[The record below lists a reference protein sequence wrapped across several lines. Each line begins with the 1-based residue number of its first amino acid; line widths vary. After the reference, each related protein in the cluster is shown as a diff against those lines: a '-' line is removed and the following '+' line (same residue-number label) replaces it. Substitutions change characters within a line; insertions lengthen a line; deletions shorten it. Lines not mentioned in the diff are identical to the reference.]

1 MTELSYANMFK
12 IAKIRKN
19 YLFNL
24 ARYSIHLKHLKHIL
38 MQKSTLLRAEMTVIL
53 QNEWGAARAKK
64 EGQPELSFFFQ

>member
-1 MTELSYANMFK
+1 MFK
-12 IAKIRKN
+12 MDKIRKN

-53 QNEWGAARAKK
+53 QNERGGRHAQKK
-64 EGQPELSFFFQ
+64 KDSG

>member
-1 MTELSYANMFK
+1 MFK

-38 MQKSTLLRAEMTVIL
+38 MQKSTLLMAEMTVIL
-53 QNEWGAARAKK
+53 QNE
-64 EGQPELSFFFQ
+64 